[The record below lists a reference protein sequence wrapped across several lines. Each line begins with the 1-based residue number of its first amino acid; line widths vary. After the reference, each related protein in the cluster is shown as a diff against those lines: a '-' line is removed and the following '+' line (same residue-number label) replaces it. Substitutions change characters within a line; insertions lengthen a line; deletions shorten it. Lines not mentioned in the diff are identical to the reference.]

1 MRMPMPAN
9 ILSPLANKYFF
20 SLLQVLICFSRAAA
34 ARSEGGPGAKNA
46 ALKAAA
52 LRLDLNAEEGE

>member
-1 MRMPMPAN
+1 
-9 ILSPLANKYFF
+9 
-20 SLLQVLICFSRAAA
+20 LICFSRAAA